1 MIKLISEIRQEF
13 GSLNTAL
20 LQLCCSFPISTMD
33 SAPFITMDSPAR
45 H

>member
-13 GSLNTAL
+13 GSLNSLSAASST
-20 LQLCCSFPISTMD
+20 STMD
-33 SAPFITMDSPAR
+33 SSPFITMDSPSR